1 MADLKA
7 WSHGV
12 RKANSFHIPHL
23 LHQTLL
29 IRFTERMFVFY
40 RSLLLEHRENLL
52 EQLRQET
59 EPAMGLHLAT
69 VILFQ
74 YHTGCMIHV
83 PGKCVPHIITCLAD
97 YMSPDDHTKLT
108 HYQGLVV
115 KQLTTGSE
123 VTEETGDDSGKN
135 MEVLMSEGLNE
146 IKDIALSNK
155 KAGNVQNVTRNE
167 KS

>member
-1 MADLKA
+1 MACID
-7 WSHGV
+7 S
-12 RKANSFHIPHL
+12 NNIY
-23 LHQTLL
+23 L
-29 IRFTERMFVFY
+29 IIDQILVMCFTRSCFLS
-40 RSLLLEHRENLL
+40 RSLLVEHRENLL

-59 EPAMGLHLAT
+59 EPAMGLHLAA

-97 YMSPDDHTKLT
+97 YMPPDDHTKLT

-115 KQLTTGSE
+115 KQLTGNE
-123 VTEETGDDSGKN
+123 VMEETVDDGGKN
-135 MEVLMSEGLNE
+135 VEVLLAEGLNE

-155 KAGNVQNVTRNE
+155 KAGNIVQNGDRTKKE